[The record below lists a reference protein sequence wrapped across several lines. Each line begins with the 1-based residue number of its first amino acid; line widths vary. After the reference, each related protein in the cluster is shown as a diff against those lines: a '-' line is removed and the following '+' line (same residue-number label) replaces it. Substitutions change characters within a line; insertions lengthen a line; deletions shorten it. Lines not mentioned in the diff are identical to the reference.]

1 MPDAEVWLTCRLL
14 FTAARLVENMW
25 SQKLGALGLTPAS
38 VIALDAL
45 QASGPTTV
53 AWLARSVRV
62 SVQTLGPVILR
73 LESRGYVLRRWG
85 VFDRR
90 RFLVSITDE
99 GEALLDQAHA
109 SERTVF
115 DGLDVDADRLR
126 EELQSIVR
134 QMHPGL
140 TRPSQIPGTGAC

>member
-14 FTAARLVENMW
+14 STTARLVENMW
-25 SQKLGALGLTPAS
+25 SQKLGALGLTPPS

-62 SVQTLGPVILR
+62 SAQTLGPVILR
-73 LESRGYVLRRWG
+73 LESRGYVLRRWD

-90 RFLVSITDE
+90 RFLVSITE
-99 GEALLDQAHA
+99 QGEALLEQAHDL
-109 SERTVF
+109 ERTVF
-115 DGLDVDADRLR
+115 DGLDVDTNRLR
-126 EELQSIVR
+126 EELQIIVR
-134 QMHPGL
+134 QVHLEP
-140 TRPSQIPGTGAC
+140 PSRAF